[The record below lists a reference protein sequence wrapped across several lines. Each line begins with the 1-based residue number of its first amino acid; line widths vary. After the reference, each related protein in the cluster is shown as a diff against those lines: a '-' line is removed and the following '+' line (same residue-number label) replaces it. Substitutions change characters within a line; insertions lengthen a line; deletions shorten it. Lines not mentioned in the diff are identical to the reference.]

1 MNNDPYRLG
10 KLCELLTPE
19 FSFKVGLDFDLVQK
33 SVCEGGEGKA
43 LPKVLDFAVPFED
56 LRKMRAGNGTNGNVT
71 KGLEKFTAAV
81 GREP

>member
-10 KLCELLTPE
+10 KLCELITPE
-19 FSFKVGLDFDLVQK
+19 FSFKVGLDFDLVKK

-43 LPKVLDFAVPFED
+43 LPNVLEFETPFEG
-56 LRKMRAGNGTNGNVT
+56 LRKMRAGNGTTGNGT
-71 KGLEKFTAAV
+71 KGEGTFVGAA